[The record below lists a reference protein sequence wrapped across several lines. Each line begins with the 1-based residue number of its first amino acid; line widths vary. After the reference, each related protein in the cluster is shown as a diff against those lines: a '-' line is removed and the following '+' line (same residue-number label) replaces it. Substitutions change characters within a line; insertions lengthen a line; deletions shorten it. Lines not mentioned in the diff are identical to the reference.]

1 MRAGAAYMLGISVI
15 VTFLHCTEWIEKA
28 YFEEEEGNFLKQRTV
43 ISQDP
48 EPFADLECQ
57 FQYIKSPLNG
67 ITHHRRSAYQNEQ
80 ILRIL
85 SQLYTSI
92 N

>member
-48 EPFADLECQ
+48 EPFADLECP
-57 FQYIKSPLNG
+57 YSVGRSING